1 MSQWAEDRGAAVED
15 DLEVER
21 LLGPARLAYFTPV
34 REYPPLSD
42 RKSVTL
48 LTLNGLMI
56 TVMCLFAE
64 EILDVLQGNPVV
76 KWLTVVAGLTWF
88 SLLMIGACYA
98 FLALTRPIP
107 PMGDC
112 VAFYKNIAATSLGS
126 YRQNLERLSH
136 RSAMRDIL
144 NYNYSIAVLSEEKF
158 RLIRKSVLCLCL
170 ALPLWMLLVLMIS
183 LRAVRAVNI

>member
-1 MSQWAEDRGAAVED
+1 MSQWAGDRGAVVKD
-15 DLEVER
+15 DPEVER

-42 RKSVTL
+42 RKSLTL
-48 LTLNGLMI
+48 LNLNGLMI
-56 TVMCLFAE
+56 AVMYLFAE
-64 EILDVLQGNPVV
+64 VVHAVLQGNPVV
-76 KWLTVVAGLTWF
+76 KWLAVVAGLSWF
-88 SLLMIGACYA
+88 SLLILGACYA

-112 VAFYKNIAATSLGS
+112 AAFYKNIAAMSLGS
-126 YRQNLERLSH
+126 YRQNLERHLH

-144 NYNYSIAVLSEEKF
+144 NYNYSIAVLSEAKF

-170 ALPLWMLLVLMIS
+170 ALPLWMLLILMIS
-183 LRAVRAVNI
+183 LRAVNI